1 MSKNREIYFE
11 EGFFGKVPR
20 FTFFKPEITYRPI
33 VEDFIC
39 ICENLKKI
47 VQIFPSL
54 EQFFMQ
60 KYHNKNDKCS
70 HILFKVYQ
78 I

>member
-33 VEDFIC
+33 VEDFVC
-39 ICENLKKI
+39 ILWEFKEDCPDFSELGTILYAKI
-47 VQIFPSL
+47 PQ
-54 EQFFMQ
+54 Q
-60 KYHNKNDKCS
+60 KWQMFSYF
-70 HILFKVYQ
+70 I
-78 I
+78 